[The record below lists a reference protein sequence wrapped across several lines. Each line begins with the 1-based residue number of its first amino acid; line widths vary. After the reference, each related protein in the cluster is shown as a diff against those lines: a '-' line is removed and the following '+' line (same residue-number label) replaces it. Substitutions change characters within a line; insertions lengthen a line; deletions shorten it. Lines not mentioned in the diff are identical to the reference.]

1 VTDADENLVA
11 TCSTNGHMAIKLLC
25 SKVSPNYFVTSFY
38 AAATKLELLT
48 RCSVMGTGSLPAD
61 EAVGFVSA
69 KCLAKL
75 ILYVS
80 LMHQTYKEKGLVSLN
95 TKSCLVEA
103 VEDHLCRQLLVAM
116 QVMKSLQATKM
127 LAFHSSVGL
136 NYFAFFI
143 VPSVLKHFKNLETF
157 YSATE

>member
-1 VTDADENLVA
+1 M
-11 TCSTNGHMAIKLLC
+11 SLC
-25 SKVSPNYFVTSFY
+25 YNFY

-61 EAVGFVSA
+61 EAIGFVSA

-75 ILYVS
+75 ILYIS
-80 LMHQTYKEKGLVSLN
+80 LMHQTCKEKGLVSLN

-116 QVMKSLQATKM
+116 QVMKSLRAMKM
-127 LAFHSSVGL
+127 LAFHREHHSVGL
-136 NYFAFFI
+136 IYFALVAFFI
-143 VPSVLKHFKNLETF
+143 LPSVQSTSKI
-157 YSATE
+157 